1 MYTGDF
7 ECESHLFS
15 QNQSL
20 KWTPSQTFL
29 TDSPVGLWRYN
40 IKCYLLIHFNILQHN
55 AWYTWSCHWKCWS
68 FQYELSK
75 RLLWNMSMVSNKDTS
90 GAVVFIINANSF
102 HTCASVVTLNR
113 QFYVGTDHINK
124 AFQNKMFLL
133 FKKFVLLYV

>member
-1 MYTGDF
+1 MHTGDF

-68 FQYELSK
+68 FQYEPSK

-102 HTCASVVTLNR
+102 HTLYLCSSCDFEQA
-113 QFYVGTDHINK
+113 
-124 AFQNKMFLL
+124 
-133 FKKFVLLYV
+133 VLCWDRSYQQSLSK